1 MLHNAASQKGQAAAG
16 VHLPPLPSDCRAV
29 EPHAPVPV
37 GAEALSV
44 LKRERRATD
53 RANARVQR
61 CARHY
66 DNTAAALEGNAP

>member
-1 MLHNAASQKGQAAAG
+1 MLHQSSVEKGRVQAG
-16 VHLPPLPSDCRAV
+16 VHLPPLPGDCRAN

-37 GAEALSV
+37 GSEALSV

-61 CARHY
+61 CAKNY
-66 DNTAAALEGNAP
+66 DNVAAGLEGNAP